1 MSVTKSDSDKL
12 DKILKTFLQINKR
25 MDNFENKLE
34 GFNTRLTSLNQ
45 KLMID
50 TMSEKV
56 KLIIKRM

>member
-34 GFNTRLTSLNQ
+34 GLTSLNQ

-56 KLIIKRM
+56 KLIIERM